1 MNLSDLKLDS
11 RYTKMTPEEMQ
22 GDASAKDFIRIAMLR
37 TGGKPGAKPLSPD
50 EVTDRASNIQWTD
63 QGPVFKVKGTPP
75 RGATHLDMDKILHG
89 RFISK
94 DLNQGKEI
102 QEFVDRATKTESP
115 APAPPAP
122 APTKAP
128 AVEAAVASEV
138 AKAAVAKVEAK
149 GAPPAVVAKVK
160 AAAAAA
166 EVEAKAKVL
175 ADKAAASK
183 EEALQGLAG
192 YGIYSFG
199 EVTTFQ
205 KIKAGLIGMVAGIVA
220 GFVVS
225 QYTDQLANPVL
236 QAWAVPIAASVVTTL
251 VYAIF

>member
-1 MNLSDLKLDS
+1 LVKNCYTQIEEFMNLSDLKLDS

-160 AAAAAA
+160 AA
-166 EVEAKAKVL
+166 
-175 ADKAAASK
+175 DKAAASK